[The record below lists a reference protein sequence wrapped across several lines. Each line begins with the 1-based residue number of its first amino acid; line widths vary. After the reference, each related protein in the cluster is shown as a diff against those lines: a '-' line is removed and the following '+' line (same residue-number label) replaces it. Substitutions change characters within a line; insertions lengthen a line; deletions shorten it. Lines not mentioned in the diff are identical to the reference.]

1 MNKRRLI
8 DAGEVARRLCVS
20 KTTAYQIIRE
30 LNVQIAGS
38 GKRILAGK
46 VDERFFES
54 TFFTDDEGKEGDT
67 DGSQQR

>member
-1 MNKRRLI
+1 MDRRKLI
-8 DAGEVARRLCVS
+8 DAREVAKRLCVS

-30 LNVQIAGS
+30 LNVQIAAT